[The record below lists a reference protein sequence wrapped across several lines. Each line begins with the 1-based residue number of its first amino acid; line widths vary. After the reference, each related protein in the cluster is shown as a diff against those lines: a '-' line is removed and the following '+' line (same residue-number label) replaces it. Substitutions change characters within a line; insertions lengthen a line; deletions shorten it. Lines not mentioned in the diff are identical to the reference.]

1 MKMKRK
7 EGFWT
12 GAAVLFFLLPVF
24 IGCDNAANP
33 GSNSPASSSSSDN
46 KNTNITVTYYADG
59 PELSQFLG
67 YQWEKQE
74 YGSDLEFKWCFNNDG
89 TISVIHCC
97 GAVFEEQF
105 NYFLCGNV
113 LVTYGD
119 DADPSDKDILEVTPI
134 NMTQNTENK
143 DCFKWRAGISFIQ
156 GEANTDSSSGSSLVL
171 SNVLVGTWQG
181 ADGTEYEF
189 KSDATLLITSPAG
202 SEQQYGY
209 LARNGELLTLGPLID
224 GNTAVVQKYKFN
236 KNGNNLSLNRSDGQK
251 YTLISK

>member
-7 EGFWT
+7 EGFWA
-12 GAAVLFFLLPVF
+12 GAAVLFFLLPAF
-24 IGCDNAANP
+24 IGCDNAVNP
-33 GSNSPASSSSSDN
+33 DSNSPASSSLNDNTN

-74 YGSDLEFKWCFNNDG
+74 YGSDLEFKWVFKDDG
-89 TISVIHCC
+89 TITVIHCC
-97 GAVFEEQF
+97 GADFSDQF

-119 DADPSDKDILEVTPI
+119 DADPSDKDIIEVTAI
-134 NMTQNTENK
+134 TMTNTGNK
-143 DCFKWRAGISFIQ
+143 CSFKWRAGISFIQ
-156 GEANTDSSSGSSLVL
+156 GEENTDSSSDAPLVL
-171 SNVLVGTWQG
+171 SNVLLGTWQG

-189 KSDATLLITSPAG
+189 KSDATLSITSPAG
-202 SEQQYGY
+202 SEQDYGY
-209 LARNGELLTLGPLID
+209 LARNGELLTLGPLVD
-224 GNTAVVQKYKFN
+224 GKKAVLQKYKFS

-251 YTLISK
+251 YNLSK